1 MKVKCHFAVVGL
13 SNTYLIGESCGGEA
27 IMVDPS
33 RFDEPL
39 LRMIEDNH
47 YYVKAVLIT
56 HNHENHVY
64 GLQTMRKI
72 YDFDIYASEP
82 EVMGFKTRV
91 VSEGNPFECCGFL
104 VEPLYVR
111 GHTSDS
117 ILYKVRNTLFTGDI
131 LSAGRVGTS
140 SSSWTQAT
148 LMRDLADKVDT
159 LDGETIIFPGHG
171 PPSTLAIE
179 RETNPAFRNLDEYT
193 LDSEEADEDMLG
205 VEVEDWEI

>member
-13 SNTYLIGESCGGEA
+13 SNTYLIGDSAGGEA

-39 LRMIEDNH
+39 LRMIEDNNF
-47 YYVKAVLIT
+47 YVTAVLIT
-56 HNHENHVY
+56 HNHENHIR
-64 GLQTMRKI
+64 GLTTMRKI

-82 EVMGFKTRV
+82 EVMGIKTKIA
-91 VSEGNPFECCGFL
+91 SEGNPFECCGYR
-104 VEPLYVR
+104 VDPLYIR

-117 ILYKVRNTLFTGDI
+117 LLYRVRNTLFTGDL

-140 SSSWTQAT
+140 SNSWTQNT
-148 LMRDLADKVDT
+148 LIRDIAEKINV
-159 LDGETIIFPGHG
+159 LDGRTIIFPGHG

-179 RETNPAFRNLDEYT
+179 RETNPAFAEMADLPPELPET
-193 LDSEEADEDMLG
+193 EEDILG
-205 VEVEDWEI
+205 VEVEDYEI